1 MPKVSLL
8 QGHLKMT
15 PIFGGNEKLE
25 TVKDISLSWQK
36 GYWKREDRTGQAGSL
51 LGTNKSIS

>member
-1 MPKVSLL
+1 
-8 QGHLKMT
+8 MT
-15 PIFGGNEKLE
+15 PISGGNEKLG

-36 GYWKREDRTGQAGSL
+36 GYWKREDGTGQAGAL